1 MTRDLE
7 YAARLFLAWL
17 NERYG
22 RSFAPSDLDGPPW
35 RAEDEAAADAPG
47 GRIVLVADRLSEAR
61 PEWEQR
67 CRELEARLDESRP
80 GSYVLWVPPGGKL
93 PREEPDE
100 SEWVRRIVLAAS
112 RLASGRKAEARLPV
126 KMVLAKVRD
135 EGGYANVLGGLSRH
149 WTTVTEKVN
158 GTFYLDSNPLK
169 RLTRDEDER
178 TQLFEHIAL
187 LSQGVEKGEAIEFEH
202 EDAWSV
208 QRLPRGPAGKGL
220 ADGWAITGCPEGF
233 DPVRRRPHAPPPA
246 PEDRRHPRCPR
257 RRGRGPQ
264 GARPHRRL
272 RLHRE
277 RNRRPC
283 PPRLR
288 PRARGLPGHSC
299 PGLGHRRPPRGPQPR
314 HPLAGIRCSL
324 TGLQCRDMRQ
334 LASLHLYPAF
344 MPASRQGAVPISRSC
359 PGIHAGVSET
369 ATATSPVP
377 CPHPGMNAGA

>member
-1 MTRDLE
+1 MPSRAHE

-67 CRELEARLDESRP
+67 CRELEARLDQARP
-80 GSYVLWVPPGGKL
+80 GSYMLWVPPGGKL
-93 PREEPDE
+93 PPEEPDE

-220 ADGWAITGCPEGF
+220 ADGWALTGCPEGF
-233 DPVRRRPHAPPPA
+233 DPY
-246 PEDRRHPRCPR
+246 D
-257 RRGRGPQ
+257 GGLT
-264 GARPHRRL
+264 RRL
-272 RLHRE
+272 
-277 RNRRPC
+277 
-283 PPRLR
+283 LR
-288 PRARGLPGHSC
+288 QKIVA
-299 PGLGHRRPPRGPQPR
+299 
-314 HPLAGIRCSL
+314 
-324 TGLQCRDMRQ
+324 TRDA
-334 LASLHLYPAF
+334 LASET
-344 MPASRQGAVPISRSC
+344 GALKALVLI
-359 PGIHAGVSET
+359 GAYDYIENET
-369 ATATSPVP
+369 AGPALRGFDPALAASLDIVALVSDTDVRPVVLSRGIP
-377 CPHPGMNAGA
+377 WLA